1 MGNRRT
7 TNHRP
12 IKETLKQNREKY
24 PHTGAGE
31 MPPDYQATDD
41 EEDLRYSYEHFPPQD
56 NTYGERPPQQPQEM
70 VEANLRVGKGNE
82 VIILAS
88 PIVVWFGALKVV
100 EGVSL
105 VE

>member
-31 MPPDYQATDD
+31 MPPDYQVCKYRHKIT
-41 EEDLRYSYEHFPPQD
+41 F
-56 NTYGERPPQQPQEM
+56 
-70 VEANLRVGKGNE
+70 ANLAENKD
-82 VIILAS
+82 LLS
-88 PIVVWFGALKVV
+88 
-100 EGVSL
+100 
-105 VE
+105 